1 MDVSRIFNQV
11 LVLFFIMIVG
21 YIARKKGIIE
31 KSLNKGIT
39 ELILNITLP
48 FMIVSSFNYEFS
60 KEMLLNAAKLYVIS
74 FVLHLSLALI
84 SKYIFYKYDEN
95 EKSVL
100 RFALIFSNC
109 GFMGYP
115 VVESVFGKIGI
126 FYTAIFNINFNIF
139 IWTIGVMLF
148 NSKGEKQSIKKA
160 FLNPGLISVIIGLI
174 LFIFSIKLPLALQ
187 KTLEMVGSTTTPLS
201 MIIIGSMLAEVE
213 FKKLFNDKKLY
224 YVTFLRLIAIPLITL
239 AILKFLNYSS
249 ILLGIPV
256 LIMAMPAAANT
267 ALFAEKYQAD
277 TNLASRCVFL
287 TTILST
293 LTIPLVMLLLN

>member
-1 MDVSRIFNQV
+1 MDISRIFNQV
-11 LVLFFIMIVG
+11 LMLFFIMIVG
-21 YIARKKGIIE
+21 YVARRKGIIE

-60 KEMLLNAAKLYVIS
+60 KEMLLNAAKLYMIS
-74 FVLHLSLALI
+74 LVLHLSLVLI

-100 RFALIFSNC
+100 RFAIIFSNC

-126 FYTAIFNINFNIF
+126 FYAAIFNINFNIF

-148 NSKGEKQSIKKA
+148 NSKGEKQNFKKA

-174 LFIFSIKLPLALQ
+174 LFIFSIKLPFAIQ

-224 YVTFLRLIAIPLITL
+224 YITFLRLIVVPLITL
-239 AILKFLNYSS
+239 TLLKLLNYSS
-249 ILLGIPV
+249 FLLGIPV

-293 LTIPLVMLLLN
+293 LTIPLVMLMLN